1 MEVLCLLYYPLICCC
16 CKFFLLVV
24 IVIFDLKY
32 NLKSLPLGGEGG
44 GLLSSDNVR
53 STSPVSDFLSDNV
66 RSTSHSKDSERRLQ
80 AGARFNL
87 SSAKLQTIIC
97 NLVAKRIFFWK
108 YRKMMMCNKNIYKR

>member
-1 MEVLCLLYYPLICCC
+1 MVGDSRLLFTIMLFTFYILTSFGEMEVLCLLYYPLICCC

-24 IVIFDLKY
+24 IVILDLKY

-66 RSTSHSKDSERRLQ
+66 RSTSHTDLRSLMSHSE
-80 AGARFNL
+80 
-87 SSAKLQTIIC
+87 
-97 NLVAKRIFFWK
+97 
-108 YRKMMMCNKNIYKR
+108 